1 MKIIHIDQ
9 PTAATMNMNRE
20 LIKLHQSVNREGKH
34 DRAIDKH
41 KTMYKNF
48 MNQILGRNE
57 EASEDAIA
65 A

>member
-1 MKIIHIDQ
+1 MKIIHLPQ
-9 PTAATMNMNRE
+9 PVAATMNMNRE
-20 LIKLHQSVNREGKH
+20 LIKLHRSVNKEGNH
-34 DRAIDKH
+34 DRAIEKH

-48 MNQILGRNE
+48 MDELLGRNE